1 MGGGQPAVEG
11 APRRNAEEEAE
22 QAAAAR
28 SSFRV
33 AALRLSGG
41 GARRHA
47 RGAGSGGAREAC
59 MAGGGEVTMVQLRP
73 SPCSQSLSS
82 HAPLP
87 RLSCSAARRGRRL
100 GRRAC
105 SRGTGVHRTSP
116 FHPPGDPVVIARL
129 VPNFRRFSPSSLT
142 SMTFGG
148 QCRREIEREDRER

>member
-1 MGGGQPAVEG
+1 MEG
-11 APRRNAEEEAE
+11 APRRKRWEEAE
-22 QAAAAR
+22 RRPAAEEQLPVAGVKANAR
-28 SSFRV
+28 W
-33 AALRLSGG
+33 SGD
-41 GARRHA
+41 RHA
-47 RGAGSGGAREAC
+47 VEQERGGTLEQADG
-59 MAGGGEVTMVQLRP
+59 GGGEVTMVQLRP

-105 SRGTGVHRTSP
+105 SRGTGVHRASP